1 MKSARMRTR
10 SALPRHE
17 TAPQKQD
24 AQSRSP
30 SMITEKYIALA
41 FIALA
46 GGGLL
51 YAVHDSHRL
60 PASHMAPGPMAA
72 AAPAQAPTPVAT
84 PVPRKIIKPP
94 FHAPP
99 LLAFRTT
106 RRSAA
111 ILRPALEPRS
121 FWVRKPTCA
130 RLKHSCATAHCVC
143 PNTRT

>member
-1 MKSARMRTR
+1 MRKR
-10 SALPRHE
+10 SALPRHG

-30 SMITEKYIALA
+30 SMMTEKYIALA
-41 FIALA
+41 FMTLA

-60 PASHMAPGPMAA
+60 PASHPAPSAIVAPAP
-72 AAPAQAPTPVAT
+72 AAPAA
-84 PVPRKIIKPP
+84 VPALAHHKITKPP

-106 RRSAA
+106 RKGAP
-111 ILRPALEPRS
+111 IMRPAIAPRS
-121 FWVRKPTCA
+121 FWVRKTAC
-130 RLKHSCATAHCVC
+130 LSSKHHPGSSHCVC